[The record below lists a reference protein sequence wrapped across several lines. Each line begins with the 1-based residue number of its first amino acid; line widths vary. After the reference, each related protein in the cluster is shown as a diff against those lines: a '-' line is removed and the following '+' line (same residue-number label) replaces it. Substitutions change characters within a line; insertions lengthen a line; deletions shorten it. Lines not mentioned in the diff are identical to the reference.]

1 MPSLARHANTVRS
14 SVLLPN
20 EKISD
25 PVQSPIFV
33 VDWEVTSLGVRV
45 RDVGQMIAELYML
58 QLFKEIDAGEWFV
71 EGYLAGYGKLS
82 TEEAFRTVIHIGCH
96 LVVIGGTVPGW
107 GSSEDIAKV
116 VAFGRDMIVNGWTKN
131 KAWFD
136 GGVLGAMFV

>member
-1 MPSLARHANTVRS
+1 
-14 SVLLPN
+14 
-20 EKISD
+20 
-25 PVQSPIFV
+25 

-58 QLFKEIDAGEWFV
+58 HLFKEIDAGEWLV

-82 TEEAFRTVIHIGCH
+82 TEEAFRTAIHIGCH
-96 LVVIGGTVPGW
+96 LVVIGGTVPDW
-107 GSSEDIAKV
+107 GSSEDVARV
-116 VAFGRDMIVNGWTKN
+116 VALGRDMIVNGWTKN